1 MSFLF
6 HLKFRT
12 KLILGIC
19 GIVIFIA
26 LLLAVTIAR
35 MASQAL
41 IEESKQ
47 RGSVLTENLAVRVEQ
62 WLLVE
67 DLLQLKNLVD
77 ELARLDDVE
86 YAFIQNIQGEVPAHS
101 FSGDFPRQLG
111 RIHPEL
117 PEDGSVILLDTG
129 AGLVYD
135 FAAPILIDGQW
146 FGTARVGL
154 SRAGVQ
160 QVVNRLLR
168 VVVALSAGALLIALL
183 AGTIFAGQVTRRL
196 NKLRSSA
203 EELVKGRLD
212 QQIGPTLRRNC
223 WELRH
228 CGQTDCPAH
237 GDRRRRCWYLDGTLC
252 PECGPGTFAAKQ
264 DSCQE
269 CQVFQQNKGDEIQD
283 LAETLDIMA
292 LALRSRL
299 EELQATER
307 VLTRQQQ
314 LFSTILEVIPDFV
327 CLLNEKLEYLTVNK
341 AAADF
346 IGLAPTELAGRP
358 AREVAATHEHTVLLA
373 AEGRAVLAAG
383 KARQRELTILRDG
396 RTYWW
401 HLVGVPVV
409 EKGKNIGV
417 LLAARDITQIKR
429 YQEQLIQAQ
438 KMESVGQ
445 LAGGVAHE
453 INTPLGIILGYAQL
467 LQEEEAPDP
476 EQLSQDLRVIEKQA
490 KACRKIVS
498 DLLGFSRQVQSTKRD
513 ICFNNTIMEATAL
526 VRHAFSLDRIEI
538 ILNLDDRLPIIYADP
553 EKLKQVWI
561 NLFSNARDA
570 MPGGGLILV
579 KVSLDSPRQIITV
592 QVADTGSGMAEHE
605 LNKIFD
611 PFFST
616 KSVGQG
622 TGLGLSVSF
631 GIIEDHGGRIRV
643 FSPPPPALYPLQA
656 AAARLPDDIIPGKG
670 ALFVVELPLDF
681 QAPSDEQS
689 AVQ

>member
-86 YAFIQNIQGEVPAHS
+86 YAFIQNIHGEVPAHS
-101 FSGDFPRQLG
+101 FSGGFPRQLG

-117 PEDGSVILLDTG
+117 PEDRAVILLDTG

-196 NKLRSSA
+196 NTLRSSA

-237 GDRRRRCWYLDGTLC
+237 GDHRRRCWYLDGTLC

-269 CQVFQQNKGDEIQD
+269 CPVFLQNKGDEIQD

-299 EELQATER
+299 EELQAAER
-307 VLTRQQQ
+307 VLTRQQH
-314 LFSTILEVIPDFV
+314 LLSTILEVIPDFV

-358 AREVAATHEHTVLLA
+358 AREVAATHEHTLLLA

-383 KARQRELTILRDG
+383 KARQRELTVLRDG

-467 LQEEEAPDP
+467 LQEDETPDP

-498 DLLGFSRQVQSTKRD
+498 DLLGFSRQVQSAKRD
-513 ICFNNTIMEATAL
+513 ICFNNTIMEAAAL

-538 ILNLDDRLPIIYADP
+538 ILDLDDRLPIIYADP

-579 KVSLDSPRQIITV
+579 KVSLDSPRQTITV

-611 PFFST
+611 PFYST
-616 KSVGQG
+616 KPVGQG

-631 GIIEDHGGRIRV
+631 GIIEDHGGRIRA
-643 FSPPPPALYPLQA
+643 FSPPPPDLSPLHA
-656 AAARLPDDIIPGKG
+656 AAARLPEDIVPGKG

-681 QAPSDEQS
+681 HAQNDAG
-689 AVQ
+689 AL